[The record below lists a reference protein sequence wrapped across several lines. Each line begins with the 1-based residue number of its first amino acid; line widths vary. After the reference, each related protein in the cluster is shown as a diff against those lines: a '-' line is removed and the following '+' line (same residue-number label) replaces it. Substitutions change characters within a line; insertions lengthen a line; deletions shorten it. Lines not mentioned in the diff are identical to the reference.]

1 MLLWNWHRFG
11 HRNWLWNRLVPDN
24 ILSNLIEMC
33 WWRWGEL
40 LGVSSACINIDVV
53 VRESYSL
60 GSILASIVGV
70 VVDGTMMLLMM
81 SEAGLIASITSV
93 DILNISMI

>member
-11 HRNWLWNRLVPDN
+11 NWNWLWNRLVPDN
-24 ILSNLIEMC
+24 ILSNLIEMS
-33 WWRWGEL
+33 WWRWWKL
-40 LGVSSACINIDVV
+40 LGVSSAGINIDVV

-60 GSILASIVGV
+60 GSILASIIGV
-70 VVDGTMMLLMM
+70 VVDRSMMLLMM
-81 SEAGLIASITSV
+81 TKAGLISSITSV